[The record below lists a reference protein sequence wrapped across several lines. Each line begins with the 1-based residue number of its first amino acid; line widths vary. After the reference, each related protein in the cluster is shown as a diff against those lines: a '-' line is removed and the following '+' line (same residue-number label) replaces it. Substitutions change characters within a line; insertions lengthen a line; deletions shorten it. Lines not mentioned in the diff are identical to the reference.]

1 LWLLLCQAADVPC
14 EGSSINPN
22 DAADPLSLRIR
33 VGGLMSLAG
42 SFGGFQDT
50 NSMQDFLHEY
60 FKVPA
65 NLVELIQQVNVV
77 PSQDGSASVDLQI

>member
-1 LWLLLCQAADVPC
+1 
-14 EGSSINPN
+14 
-22 DAADPLSLRIR
+22 
-33 VGGLMSLAG
+33 MSLAG